1 MGRLRG
7 RRPEARSGIE
17 YAYIHIYSYLSLS
30 YFISAYIYF
39 EFYCF
44 VKGFSID

>member
-17 YAYIHIYSYLSLS
+17 YAYIYIYSYFSLS
-30 YFISAYIYF
+30 YCIFAHIYF
-39 EFYCF
+39 EFYWF
-44 VKGFSID
+44 VKDFSID